1 MRRFGAALVIW
12 LVAAGLPGSGS
23 VAFPGPAGWESEMYA
38 AEPKA
43 PFNPRGI
50 LNLVYA
56 NRPDSALSILDSFR
70 RSNPKDP
77 HVLVLKAKVL
87 RERLNDEDNNK
98 DLIRRSAEPIHAVL
112 DTAIALSNEALG
124 RDLRDHKHYYYRG
137 YAWLSKAQLYV
148 LTKSYWSAGRAASR
162 GKNDLERYLDEYPED
177 PDAKG
182 TLGAYY
188 YFADAIPGFAKI
200 VAKLLFIPGGDRE
213 KGLELLRYST
223 THEGVMSADW
233 KFVMAAIDL
242 VFEGNFERGVAE
254 FAELLEAYPNY
265 TRLAEPL
272 AVVAPLYL
280 GRAQELRNIGAAAV
294 DSHLAFQGTSIDWN
308 LVKRM
313 RLIQAFTDSY
323 LIRPAGGVEE
333 YDMLIRDPPRHPDW
347 VLPIA
352 LLNRAYLRQ
361 KEGHADEAE
370 KVFAA
375 VRSNGSMTTYHRVA
389 DTMRESIGKPM
400 KTIDLTELDFTR
412 KIYEGDLADAARSL
426 EAWKTTHG
434 EDFLS
439 DFYTGDIEA
448 LRGDLPAARRA
459 YERALARQAYGG
471 DQIYQTL
478 SSARIAE
485 ILGSEGRYADAEE
498 YLKRAQEYCHA
509 NYLLDF
515 LFEAR
520 QRYYQLL
527 ESGKLEAKPSLLA
540 RPNP

>member
-1 MRRFGAALVIW
+1 MRRFGIVLV
-12 LVAAGLPGSGS
+12 LLFVAAVLPRGDS
-23 VAFPGPAGWESEMYA
+23 VAVPDPAGSESEISA

-50 LNLVYA
+50 LELVYA
-56 NRPDSALSILDSFR
+56 NRPDSALTILDSFR

-77 HVLVLKAKVL
+77 YVLVLKAKVL

-98 DLIRRSAEPIHAVL
+98 DLIRHSAEPIHAVL

-124 RDLRDHKHYYYRG
+124 RELRDHKHYYYRG

-148 LTKSYWSAGRAASR
+148 LTKNYWSAGRAASR
-162 GKNDLERYLDEYPED
+162 GKNDLERYLDKYPED
-177 PDAKG
+177 PDAQG
-182 TLGAYY
+182 TLGAYF

-200 VAKLLFIPGGDRE
+200 VAKLLLVPGGDRE

-223 THEGVMSADW
+223 THEGVLTADW
-233 KFVMAAIDL
+233 RFVMAAIDL
-242 VFEGNFERGVAE
+242 VFEGNFEKGAAE
-254 FAELLEAYPNY
+254 FAELLEDYPHY

-272 AVVAPLYL
+272 GVVAPLYL
-280 GRAQELRNIGAAAV
+280 GRTRELRDIGAAAV
-294 DSHLAFQGTSIDWN
+294 DSHLALQGTPIDWN

-313 RLIQAFTDSY
+313 RLTQAFTDSY
-323 LIRPAGGVEE
+323 LVRPADAMEE
-333 YDMLIRDPPRHPDW
+333 YDELIRDPPRHPDW

-375 VRSNGSMTTYHRVA
+375 VRSNGSMTTYHPVA
-389 DTMRESIGKPM
+389 ETMRESIGKPM
-400 KTIDLTELDFTR
+400 KTIDLAGLDFAR
-412 KIYEGDLADAARSL
+412 KIYEGDLTDAARL
-426 EAWKTTHG
+426 LDAWKNTHG
-434 EDFLS
+434 EDVLS
-439 DFYTGDIEA
+439 DFYTGDIET
-448 LRGDLPAARRA
+448 LRGDLAAARLA
-459 YERALARQAYGG
+459 YERALDREAYGG

-478 SSARIAE
+478 SSARLAE
-485 ILGSEGRYADAEE
+485 ILGSEGRYAEAGKF
-498 YLKRAQEYCHA
+498 LKRAQAYCHA

-527 ESGKLEAKPSLLA
+527 ESGKLEATPSLLV
-540 RPNP
+540 PPTP